1 MYFCEGQSQ
10 YQLVD
15 NENDIL
21 THPGYTLIGI
31 EHSTV
36 STLAGTR
43 TTEACWKGELLDL
56 GIERDAETL
65 CAVPPA
71 VRCSGPG
78 IVGDRSEVAAEKRTG
93 TNPRSGTA
101 RYETDETLP
110 SRMGMRCVAPVGRM
124 AGAAGSVR
132 GTAGSNP

>member
-1 MYFCEGQSQ
+1 MNSDGTS
-10 YQLVD
+10 
-15 NENDIL
+15 

-36 STLAGTR
+36 STFAGTS

-56 GIERDAETL
+56 GIDSDAETL
-65 CAVPPA
+65 CIVPPA
-71 VRCSGPG
+71 VRCNGPG
-78 IVGDRSEVAAEKRTG
+78 IVGDRSDVAAEKRTG

-101 RYETDETLP
+101 RYETDEWLP
-110 SRMGMRCVAPVGRM
+110 SRIGMRWVAPVGRI
-124 AGAAGSVR
+124 AGAAGRVR